1 MRGNPVDE
9 QWPVRNSDRV
19 SVSPIWTAATDRHVY
34 RSDVTAGGLAEF
46 ATSPGL
52 PAATGDPV
60 ALGIP
65 ARNWLHWLG
74 LGISVAVL
82 VAILFQ
88 VEDVSFR
95 EMRSMLPVTAAF
107 WLSYCAY
114 YLAPI
119 ASEWLIF
126 RRLWRIPAA
135 GIAALTRKYVSNE
148 VLLGYVGEVY
158 FYVWARKR
166 SRMVG
171 APFGAIKD
179 VAILSAVVGNA
190 LTLGMMALAFPF
202 LAELQVGM
210 GGRLFY
216 LSIIVIVMTSL
227 AALFFRRRLFS
238 LPPAEL
244 RFVIVVHVARILAT
258 TGLAALMWHLIL
270 PDVALMWWVL
280 LAALRLLLSRLPFLP
295 NKDLAFAGLAVIAVG
310 HESEIATMLTM
321 IASLLLATHV
331 ALGLLLTSAE
341 LAGLKERT

>member
-1 MRGNPVDE
+1 MY
-9 QWPVRNSDRV
+9 RNEL
-19 SVSPIWTAATDRHVY
+19 TAA
-34 RSDVTAGGLAEF
+34 GLAEF
-46 ATSPGL
+46 ATSPAL
-52 PAATGDPV
+52 PAATGDPA

-88 VEDVSFR
+88 IRDIDLR
-95 EMRSMLPVTAAF
+95 EMRSMLPVTASF
-107 WLSYCAY
+107 WLSFAAY

-119 ASEWLIF
+119 VSEWLIF

-135 GIAALTRKYVSNE
+135 GFAALIRKNVSNE
-148 VLLGYVGEVY
+148 LLLGYIGEVY
-158 FYVWARKR
+158 FYIWARKR

-190 LTLGMMALAFPF
+190 LTLGMMVLAFPL
-202 LAELQVGM
+202 LAELSVGL

-216 LSIIVIVMTSL
+216 VSVIVIVMTSL

-244 RFVIVVHVARILAT
+244 RFVIVMHVARVVACI
-258 TGLAALMWHLIL
+258 GLAALMWHLIL
-270 PDVALMWWVL
+270 PQVALIWWAL
-280 LAALRLLLSRLPFLP
+280 LAALRLMLSRLPFLP
-295 NKDLAFAGLAVIAVG
+295 NKDLVFAGLAIVTIG
-310 HESEIATMLTM
+310 HDSEIATMLTM
-321 IASLLLATHV
+321 IASLLFATHV
-331 ALGLLLTSAE
+331 ALGLLLTTAE